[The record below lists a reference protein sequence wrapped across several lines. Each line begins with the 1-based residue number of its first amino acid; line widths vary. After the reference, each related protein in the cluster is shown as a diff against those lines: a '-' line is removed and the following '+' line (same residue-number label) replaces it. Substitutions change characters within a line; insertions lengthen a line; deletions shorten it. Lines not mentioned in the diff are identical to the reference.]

1 MVCASIFIEGI
12 ILKRFVGVC
21 MNFAIER
28 PWALYAILVLIPV
41 LIYFAVV
48 YKKTFSALSNSY
60 DKNSLLDFR
69 KIKIRVVA
77 RIFLRCVA
85 WCALVLAYSGISWG
99 TISTPVQ
106 KNGSAISLVFDI
118 SYSMTAHDMPGNV
131 SRLEASQ
138 SYARKLLERLEGSA
152 VSAVLAKGSGV
163 IAIPLTEDLNAVFNL
178 IETLSPTMISSAGSD
193 LGESVNAALKSF
205 PSNISKKPVIW
216 LFTDG
221 EETAYSLAAALNSSL
236 RHGVSVVIIGFG
248 NEHESEILS
257 GDGETYVKT
266 AMRSEK
272 IQKIVDEAN
281 KKNFGEQGFS
291 FFKGASAKFVDASKP
306 GSAVA
311 LLSSVNDF
319 FSKNNF
325 DESQEN
331 FSLAYET
338 RPHSHHGFF
347 ILIAIIFFCASFF
360 VSEFNLTSFKEA
372 LAISIL
378 VFPFFSCSEKFDES
392 KKILE
397 ATWAWHQKDYDE
409 AVAKFSQSLSD
420 AQKNGDDL
428 ISQYALYGISATYLA
443 QNENVA
449 ALEKISAISSD
460 APEQIRFA
468 AFYNAGII
476 AHRNGEHEKAE
487 ELFKN
492 ALLVDS
498 RNLNAKINLELS
510 QKRNSSRAK
519 EAEQDFAGA
528 QEGSET
534 DSLLEDSV
542 FNMIKENEKNQWK
555 NLQSEQKESQSLD
568 Y

>member
-1 MVCASIFIEGI
+1 
-12 ILKRFVGVC
+12 

-28 PWALYAILVLIPV
+28 PWALYAILVLMPV

-69 KIKIRVVA
+69 KIKIRVIA

-106 KNGSAISLVFDI
+106 KNGSAISFVFDI
-118 SYSMTAHDMPGNV
+118 SYSMTARDMPGNV

-178 IETLSPTMISSAGSD
+178 IETLSPAMISSAGSD
-193 LGESVNAALKSF
+193 LGEGVNAALKSF

-221 EETAYSLAAALNSSL
+221 EETASSLSAALNSSL

-248 NEHESEILS
+248 SERESEILS
-257 GDGETYVKT
+257 GDGEIYVKT
-266 AMRSEK
+266 AMRYEK

-311 LLSSVNDF
+311 LLSSANDF
-319 FSKNNF
+319 FEKNNF

-338 RPHSHHGFF
+338 RPHSRHG
-347 ILIAIIFFCASFF
+347 FCASFF

-492 ALLVDS
+492 ALLVDA

-510 QKRNSSRAK
+510 QKRNSSRAQ

-528 QEGSET
+528 QEGSES

-555 NLQSEQKESQSLD
+555 NLQSEQKKSQSLD

>member
-1 MVCASIFIEGI
+1 
-12 ILKRFVGVC
+12 

-41 LIYFAVV
+41 LIYYAVV
-48 YKKTFSALSNSY
+48 YKKIFFVLPKSCETNSTF
-60 DKNSLLDFR
+60 DFK
-69 KIKIRVVA
+69 KIKMRVAA
-77 RIFLRCVA
+77 RIILRCVA

-106 KNGSAISLVFDI
+106 KNGSAISFVFDI
-118 SYSMTAHDMPGNV
+118 SYSMTARDMPGNF

-138 SYARKLLERLEGSA
+138 SYAKKLLESLEGSA

-163 IAIPLTEDLNAVFNL
+163 LAIPLTEDLNAVFNL

-193 LGESVNAALKSF
+193 LGEGVNAALKSF
-205 PSNISKKPVIW
+205 PSNSSKECAIW

-221 EETAYSLAAALNSSL
+221 EETASSLSSALNSSL

-248 NEHESEILS
+248 SESEIEIIS
-257 GDGETYVKT
+257 GDGETPVKT

-272 IQKIVDEAN
+272 IRKLVDEVN

-311 LLSSVNDF
+311 LLSSVNNFFAKKDF
-319 FSKNNF
+319 DS
-325 DESQEN
+325 SQEN
-331 FSLAYET
+331 VSLAYET
-338 RPHSHHGFF
+338 RPHSRHGFF
-347 ILIAIIFFCASFF
+347 ILVAIIFFCLSFF
-360 VSEFNLTSFKEA
+360 VSEFNLPSFKET

-378 VFPFFSCSEKFDES
+378 IFPFFSCSAKFDES

-420 AQKNGDDL
+420 ARENGDDL
-428 ISQYALYGISATYLA
+428 ISQYALYGISSTYLA
-443 QNENVA
+443 QNENAA

-460 APEQIRFA
+460 APAQIRFA

-487 ELFKN
+487 EFFKN
-492 ALLVDS
+492 ALLVDGG
-498 RNLNAKINLELS
+498 NLNAKINLELS
-510 QKRNSSRAK
+510 QKRNSGRAN
-519 EAEQDFAGA
+519 EAEQNFAGA
-528 QEGSET
+528 QEGSEE
-534 DSLLEDSV
+534 DSLLENSV
-542 FNMIKENEKNQWK
+542 FNMIRENEKSQWK
-555 NLQSEQKESQSLD
+555 NLQDEPKKSQSLD

>member
-1 MVCASIFIEGI
+1 
-12 ILKRFVGVC
+12 

-41 LIYFAVV
+41 LIYYAVV
-48 YKKTFSALSNSY
+48 YKKIFFVLPKSCETNSTF
-60 DKNSLLDFR
+60 DFK
-69 KIKIRVVA
+69 KIKMRVAA
-77 RIFLRCVA
+77 RIILRCVA

-106 KNGSAISLVFDI
+106 KNGSAISFVFDI
-118 SYSMTAHDMPGNV
+118 SYSMTARDMPGNF

-138 SYARKLLERLEGSA
+138 SYAKKLLEPLEGSA

-163 IAIPLTEDLNAVFNL
+163 LAIPLTEDLNAVFNL

-193 LGESVNAALKSF
+193 LGEGVNAALKSF
-205 PSNISKKPVIW
+205 PSNSSKECAIW

-221 EETAYSLAAALNSSL
+221 EETASSLSSALNSSL

-248 NEHESEILS
+248 SESEIEIIS
-257 GDGETYVKT
+257 GDGETPVKT

-272 IQKIVDEAN
+272 IRKLVDEVN

-311 LLSSVNDF
+311 LLSSVNNFFAKKDF
-319 FSKNNF
+319 DS
-325 DESQEN
+325 SQEN
-331 FSLAYET
+331 VSLAYET
-338 RPHSHHGFF
+338 RPHSRHGFF
-347 ILIAIIFFCASFF
+347 ILVAIIFFCLSFF
-360 VSEFNLTSFKEA
+360 VSEFNLPSFKET

-378 VFPFFSCSEKFDES
+378 IFPFFSCSAKFDES

-420 AQKNGDDL
+420 ARENGDDL
-428 ISQYALYGISATYLA
+428 ISQYALYGISSTYLA
-443 QNENVA
+443 QNENAA

-460 APEQIRFA
+460 APAQIRFA

-487 ELFKN
+487 EFFKN
-492 ALLVDS
+492 ALLVDGG
-498 RNLNAKINLELS
+498 NLNAKINLELS
-510 QKRNSSRAK
+510 QKRNSGRAN
-519 EAEQDFAGA
+519 EAEQNFAGA
-528 QEGSET
+528 QEGSEE
-534 DSLLEDSV
+534 DSLLENSV
-542 FNMIKENEKNQWK
+542 FNMIRENEKSQWK
-555 NLQSEQKESQSLD
+555 NLQDEPKKSQSLD